1 MMKKG
6 LAILTSTL
14 IMGLS
19 LPLLSYAGE
28 WKQDAIGWWYQNND
42 NSYPVNR
49 WEWVDGNHDGI
60 AECYYFNENGY
71 CLMATTTP
79 DNYTVNESGAW
90 IVNGLI
96 MTRPVESST
105 ESANKSDVNTS
116 TNTTQSSSQEKQY
129 NRESNY
135 IEDNT
140 ENGYSDQL
148 KEWIKDADWS
158 TYDNEMGDTASGKEW
173 NWH

>member
-28 WKQDAIGWWYQNND
+28 WKQDAIGWWWQND
-42 NSYPVNR
+42 DGTYPISQ
-49 WEWVDGNHDGI
+49 WEWIDGNKDGI

-135 IEDNT
+135 IEDNI

-148 KEWIKDADWS
+148 KEWMKDMPPYPDK
-158 TYDNEMGDTASGKEW
+158 MRDTASGEEW